1 MADLINQWKNGLAKS
16 SKATFGRISTFLGA
30 TEIDNDAW
38 DDLEATLFQSD
49 MGLKTT
55 SIVIENLKSQVNAQ
69 GITKANELTRLL
81 KQELLTIL
89 QKTKYET
96 PIIQG
101 PRVIM
106 MVGVNGSGKTTTIGK
121 IGAMAKS
128 SGKSVLFGAG
138 DTFRAAAYEQ
148 LAVWGERSGI
158 DVIHGDPGSDA
169 GAVAYNTIQTGIAKK
184 LDLIIIDTAGRLHT
198 RFNLMEELKKVYRV
212 IGKALPAAPHE
223 VFMVLDATTGQ
234 NAIVQAKNFKES
246 VNVSAVILTKLDSSA
261 KGGMVFSI
269 ISELNLPIAYVG
281 LGEKQEDLLPFD
293 PEKFVESLIE
303 FERGKN

>member
-1 MADLINQWKNGLAKS
+1 MINQWKNGLAKS
-16 SKATFGRISTFLGA
+16 SKATFGRISALLGA
-30 TEIDNDAW
+30 TEIENDTW
-38 DDLEATLFQSD
+38 EDLEATLIQSD

-55 SIVIENLKSQVNAQ
+55 SLVIESLKSQVNAQ
-69 GITKANELTRLL
+69 GITKANELTRVL
-81 KQELLTIL
+81 KQELLSIL
-89 QKTKYET
+89 EKSEYEAPT
-96 PIIQG
+96 IQG

-121 IGAMAKS
+121 IGAMART

-148 LAVWGERSGI
+148 LAVWGESSGI
-158 DVIHGDPGSDA
+158 DVIHGDSGSDA
-169 GAVAYNTIQTGIAKK
+169 GAVAYNTIKTGIAKGH
-184 LDLIIIDTAGRLHT
+184 DLIIIDTAGRLHT

-212 IGKALPAAPHE
+212 IGKALPDAPHE
-223 VFMVLDATTGQ
+223 VFLVLDATTGQ
-234 NAIVQAKNFKES
+234 NAIAQAKNFKES

-269 ISELNLPIAYVG
+269 VSELNLPIAYVG

>member
-16 SKATFGRISTFLGA
+16 SKATFGRISAFLGA
-30 TEIDNDAW
+30 TEIEDDTW
-38 DDLEATLFQSD
+38 DDLEATFIQSD

-55 SIVIENLKSQVNAQ
+55 SQVIESLKFQVKEQ
-69 GITKANELTRLL
+69 GITEANELTHLL
-81 KQELLTIL
+81 RQELLSIL
-89 QKTKYET
+89 ENSKYKE
-96 PIIQG
+96 PIIKG
-101 PRVIM
+101 PKVIM

-121 IGAMAKS
+121 IGAKAKA

-169 GAVAYNTIQTGIAKK
+169 GAVAYNTVQTGIANNH
-184 LDLIIIDTAGRLHT
+184 DLIIIDTAGRLHT

-212 IGKALPAAPHE
+212 IGKALPDAPHE
-223 VFMVLDATTGQ
+223 VFLVLDATTGQ
-234 NAIVQAKNFKES
+234 NAIAQAKNFKES

-269 ISELNLPIAYVG
+269 VSELNLPIAHVG
-281 LGEKQEDLLPFD
+281 LGEKLEDLLPFD
-293 PEKFVESLIE
+293 PEKFVDSLIE
-303 FERGKN
+303 SERGKN